1 MARRKGQKRQTII
14 YKLLH
19 RKLNIEQPELHY
31 KLWMNCAPEEWSVP
45 VPLMA
50 SIMFLLLQ
58 ARLYTMKG
66 ERRFLLL
73 QARLY
78 TMKEERRFQSGI
90 EINKTLSLFPD
101 KWNNTRTRRFFFFFF
116 SIQQNFKAE
125 DYLLVR
131 MRDKWFEKYIHFCIL
146 HLSQWIIYKLFIYFF
161 FSYKIFGKT
170 QCCWIVDTYRFKCK
184 SVTQG
189 IWYSGKTSI
198 SFIILHSFWRVSY
211 I

>member
-1 MARRKGQKRQTII
+1 MTMARRKGQKRQTII

-78 TMKEERRFQSGI
+78 TMKRERRFLLLQARLYTMKGERRFQSGI
-90 EINKTLSLFPD
+90 ETNKTLSLFPD

-116 SIQQNFKAE
+116 SIQQNFKTE

-131 MRDKWFEKYIHFCIL
+131 MRDKWFEKYMHFCIL
-146 HLSQWIIYKLFIYFF
+146 HLSQWIIYKLFIYVFF
-161 FSYKIFGKT
+161 FFL
-170 QCCWIVDTYRFKCK
+170 QN
-184 SVTQG
+184 
-189 IWYSGKTSI
+189 
-198 SFIILHSFWRVSY
+198 FW
-211 I
+211 